1 MERIQNKGNSSL
13 LLQLAERVENA
24 AEVRNPQSFR
34 SQQVNQ
40 PSLNVVE
47 MNMMT
52 DVHGT
57 VLEIKTMRDFFKMS
71 GRVTVIK
78 MASGLCNDSA
88 IQEWNLSVFSKL
100 VELVVD
106 DNCLQFV
113 KGLKLV
119 GFVSLERVAIG
130 MKCMC
135 ESEGCFEMSDC
146 EKLKSVVMGGGC
158 CVKWNS
164 FVMRNCGVIEV
175 SIGDGCFVN
184 CENTVFE
191 SLSALTKL
199 IVGNEAFRGNEKKSA
214 LVMKSECCERE

>member
-13 LLQLAERVENA
+13 LLQLAERVGNA
-24 AEVRNPQSFR
+24 AEMRNPQPFR
-34 SQQVNQ
+34 SQPVTQ

-78 MASGLCNDSA
+78 MVSGLCNDSA
-88 IQEWNLSVFSKL
+88 IKEWNLSVFSKL

-130 MKCMC
+130 MNCMC
-135 ESEGCFEMSDC
+135 ESEGCFEVSDC
-146 EKLKSVVMGGGC
+146 EKLKSVVIGGGC
-158 CVKWNS
+158 CMKWSS
-164 FVMRNCGVIEV
+164 FVMKNCGVIEV

-184 CENTVFE
+184 CEKTVFE
-191 SLSALTKL
+191 SESSG
-199 IVGNEAFRGNEKKSA
+199 IR
-214 LVMKSECCERE
+214 

>member
-24 AEVRNPQSFR
+24 AEMRNPQSFC
-34 SQQVNQ
+34 SQPVTQ
-40 PSLNVVE
+40 PSLNVME
-47 MNMMT
+47 MSAIT
-52 DVHGT
+52 DVRDE

-78 MASGLCNDSA
+78 MVSGLCNDSA
-88 IQEWNLSVFSKL
+88 IKEWNLSVFSKL
-100 VELVVD
+100 VELVVG

-135 ESEGCFEMSDC
+135 ESEGCFEVRDC
-146 EKLKSVVMGGGC
+146 GALRSVVIGGGC

-164 FVMRNCGVIEV
+164 FVMRNCGVEEV
-175 SIGDGCFVN
+175 SIGDGCFVS
-184 CENTVFE
+184 CEKTVFE
-191 SLSALTKL
+191 SASSGT
-199 IVGNEAFRGNEKKSA
+199 R
-214 LVMKSECCERE
+214 

>member
-34 SQQVNQ
+34 SQQVTQ

-88 IQEWNLSVFSKL
+88 IKEWNLSVFSKL

-135 ESEGCFEMSDC
+135 ESEGCFEVSDC
-146 EKLKSVVMGGGC
+146 EKLKSVVIGGGC
-158 CVKWNS
+158 CVKWSS
-164 FVMRNCGVIEV
+164 FVMKNCGVIEV

-184 CENTVFE
+184 CEKTVFE
-191 SLSALTKL
+191 SESSG
-199 IVGNEAFRGNEKKSA
+199 IR
-214 LVMKSECCERE
+214 

>member
-13 LLQLAERVENA
+13 LLQLAERVGNA

-135 ESEGCFEMSDC
+135 ESEGCFEVSDC
-146 EKLKSVVMGGGC
+146 EKLKSVVIGGGC
-158 CVKWNS
+158 CVKWSS
-164 FVMRNCGVIEV
+164 FVMKNCGVIEV
-175 SIGDGCFVN
+175 SIGDGCFVS
-184 CENTVFE
+184 CEKTVFE
-191 SLSALTKL
+191 SESSG
-199 IVGNEAFRGNEKKSA
+199 IG
-214 LVMKSECCERE
+214 

>member
-1 MERIQNKGNSSL
+1 MERIRNKGNSSL

-24 AEVRNPQSFR
+24 AEMRNPQPFR

-57 VLEIKTMRDFFKMS
+57 VLEIKTMRDFFKMNS
-71 GRVTVIK
+71 RATVIEMK
-78 MASGLCNDSA
+78 SGLCNDSA
-88 IQEWNLSVFSKL
+88 IKEWNLSVFSRL
-100 VELVVD
+100 VELVVGD
-106 DNCLQFV
+106 DCIQFV

-135 ESEGCFEMSDC
+135 ESEGCFEVSDC
-146 EKLKSVVMGGGC
+146 EKLKSVVIGGGC
-158 CVKWNS
+158 CVKWSS
-164 FVMRNCGVIEV
+164 FVMKNCGVEEV
-175 SIGDGCFVN
+175 SIGDGCFVS
-184 CENTVFE
+184 CEKTVFE
-191 SLSALTKL
+191 SESSV
-199 IVGNEAFRGNEKKSA
+199 IR
-214 LVMKSECCERE
+214 

>member
-24 AEVRNPQSFR
+24 IEVRNPQSFR
-34 SQQVNQ
+34 SQQVTQ

-47 MNMMT
+47 MSTVSRAVT
-52 DVHGT
+52 DVGDA
-57 VLEIKTMRDFFKMS
+57 VLEIKTVKDFFKMS

-78 MASGLCNDSA
+78 MVSGLCNDSA
-88 IQEWNLSVFSKL
+88 IKEWNLSVFSKL
-100 VELVVD
+100 VELVVG

-135 ESEGCFEMSDC
+135 ESEGCFEVSDC
-146 EKLKSVVMGGGC
+146 GALRSVVIGCGC
-158 CVKWNS
+158 CVKWSS
-164 FVMRNCGVIEV
+164 FVMKNCGVIEV
-175 SIGDGCFVN
+175 IIGDGCFVS
-184 CENTVFE
+184 CEKTVFE
-191 SLSALTKL
+191 SESSG
-199 IVGNEAFRGNEKKSA
+199 IR
-214 LVMKSECCERE
+214 

>member
-1 MERIQNKGNSSL
+1 MERIRNKGSSSL

-24 AEVRNPQSFR
+24 AEMRNPQPFR
-34 SQQVNQ
+34 SQPVTQ
-40 PSLNVVE
+40 PSLNVME
-47 MNMMT
+47 MSAIT
-52 DVHGT
+52 DVHDT
-57 VLEIKTMRDFFKMS
+57 VLEIKTMKDFFKMS

-78 MASGLCNDSA
+78 MASGLCNDIA

-100 VELVVD
+100 VELVVG

-135 ESEGCFEMSDC
+135 ESEGCFEVSDC
-146 EKLKSVVMGGGC
+146 EKLKSVVIGGGS
-158 CVKWNS
+158 CVNWGG
-164 FVMRNCGVIEV
+164 FVMKDCESVEEV

-191 SLSALTKL
+191 SECL
-199 IVGNEAFRGNEKKSA
+199 I
-214 LVMKSECCERE
+214 LV

>member
-13 LLQLAERVENA
+13 LLQLAERVGNA
-24 AEVRNPQSFR
+24 AEMRNPQSFR

-57 VLEIKTMRDFFKMS
+57 VLEIKTMRDFFKMNS
-71 GRVTVIK
+71 RATVIEMK
-78 MASGLCNDSA
+78 SGLCNDSA
-88 IQEWNLSVFSKL
+88 IKEWNLSVFSRL
-100 VELVVD
+100 VELVVGD
-106 DNCLQFV
+106 DCIQFV

-130 MKCMC
+130 MRCMR

-158 CVKWNS
+158 CVKWSS
-164 FVMRNCGVIEV
+164 FVMRNCGVEEV

-191 SLSALTKL
+191 SESSV
-199 IVGNEAFRGNEKKSA
+199 IG
-214 LVMKSECCERE
+214 

>member
-24 AEVRNPQSFR
+24 AEMRNPQPFR
-34 SQQVNQ
+34 SQQVTQ

-57 VLEIKTMRDFFKMS
+57 VLEIKTMKDFFKMS

-78 MASGLCNDSA
+78 MASGLCNDIA

-100 VELVVD
+100 VELVVG

-130 MKCMC
+130 MRCMC
-135 ESEGCFEMSDC
+135 ESEGCFELSDC
-146 EKLKSVVMGGGC
+146 EKLKSVVIGGGC
-158 CVKWNS
+158 CVKWSS
-164 FVMRNCGVIEV
+164 FVMRNCGVEEV

-184 CENTVFE
+184 CEKTVFE
-191 SLSALTKL
+191 SESSG
-199 IVGNEAFRGNEKKSA
+199 IR
-214 LVMKSECCERE
+214 

>member
-1 MERIQNKGNSSL
+1 MERIRNKGNSSL
-13 LLQLAERVENA
+13 LLQLAERVGNA
-24 AEVRNPQSFR
+24 AEMRNPQPFR
-34 SQQVNQ
+34 SQPVTQ

-47 MNMMT
+47 MSTVSRAIT

-57 VLEIKTMRDFFKMS
+57 VLEIKTMKDFFKMS

-135 ESEGCFEMSDC
+135 ESEGCFEVSDC
-146 EKLKSVVMGGGC
+146 EKLKSVVIGGGC
-158 CVKWNS
+158 CVKWSS
-164 FVMRNCGVIEV
+164 FVMKNCGVIEV
-175 SIGDGCFVN
+175 SIDDGCFVS
-184 CENTVFE
+184 CEKTVFE
-191 SLSALTKL
+191 SESSG
-199 IVGNEAFRGNEKKSA
+199 IR
-214 LVMKSECCERE
+214 

>member
-1 MERIQNKGNSSL
+1 MERIRNKGSSSL

-24 AEVRNPQSFR
+24 AEMRNPQPFR
-34 SQQVNQ
+34 SQPVTQ
-40 PSLNVVE
+40 PSLNVME
-47 MNMMT
+47 MSAIT

-57 VLEIKTMRDFFKMS
+57 VLEIKTMKDFFKMS

-100 VELVVD
+100 VELVVG

-135 ESEGCFEMSDC
+135 ESEGCFEVSDC
-146 EKLKSVVMGGGC
+146 GALRSVVIGGGC
-158 CVKWNS
+158 CVKWSS
-164 FVMRNCGVIEV
+164 FVMRNCGVEGV

-191 SLSALTKL
+191 SESSG
-199 IVGNEAFRGNEKKSA
+199 IR
-214 LVMKSECCERE
+214 

>member
-78 MASGLCNDSA
+78 MVSGLCNDSA

-135 ESEGCFEMSDC
+135 ESDGCFEVSDC
-146 EKLKSVVMGGGC
+146 EKLRSVVIGGGC
-158 CVKWNS
+158 CVKWTS
-164 FVMRNCGVIEV
+164 FVMRNCDSIEIV

-191 SLSALTKL
+191 SESSV
-199 IVGNEAFRGNEKKSA
+199 IR
-214 LVMKSECCERE
+214 

>member
-24 AEVRNPQSFR
+24 AEVRNPQPFR

-78 MASGLCNDSA
+78 MVSGLCNDSA

-135 ESEGCFEMSDC
+135 ESEGCFEVSDC
-146 EKLKSVVMGGGC
+146 EKLKSVVIGGGC
-158 CVKWNS
+158 CVKWSS
-164 FVMRNCGVIEV
+164 FVMKNCGVIEV
-175 SIGDGCFVN
+175 SIGDGCFVS
-184 CENTVFE
+184 CEKTVFE
-191 SLSALTKL
+191 SESSG
-199 IVGNEAFRGNEKKSA
+199 IR
-214 LVMKSECCERE
+214 

>member
-34 SQQVNQ
+34 SQPVTQ

-47 MNMMT
+47 MSTVSRAIT

-57 VLEIKTMRDFFKMS
+57 VLEIKTMKDFFKMS
-71 GRVTVIK
+71 GRMTVIK
-78 MASGLCNDSA
+78 MASGLCNDIA

-100 VELVVD
+100 VELVVG

-135 ESEGCFEMSDC
+135 ESEGCFEVSDC
-146 EKLKSVVMGGGC
+146 EKLRSVVIGGGC
-158 CVKWNS
+158 CANWSS
-164 FVMRNCGVIEV
+164 FVMKDCGVEEV
-175 SIGDGCFVN
+175 SIGDGCFVR
-184 CENTVFE
+184 CEKSVFE
-191 SLSALTKL
+191 S
-199 IVGNEAFRGNEKKSA
+199 GC
-214 LVMKSECCERE
+214 LVRS

>member
-1 MERIQNKGNSSL
+1 MERIRNKGNSSL
-13 LLQLAERVENA
+13 LLQLAERVGNA

-47 MNMMT
+47 MSAVT

-78 MASGLCNDSA
+78 MASGLCNDIA

-100 VELVVD
+100 VELVVG

-135 ESEGCFEMSDC
+135 ESEGCFEVSDC
-146 EKLKSVVMGGGC
+146 GALRSVVIGCGC
-158 CVKWNS
+158 CVKWSS
-164 FVMRNCGVIEV
+164 FVMRNCGVEEV

-184 CENTVFE
+184 CEKTVFE
-191 SLSALTKL
+191 SESSG
-199 IVGNEAFRGNEKKSA
+199 IR
-214 LVMKSECCERE
+214 

>member
-1 MERIQNKGNSSL
+1 MECTQNKGNSSL

-88 IQEWNLSVFSKL
+88 IQEWNLSVFSRL
-100 VELVVD
+100 VELVVGD
-106 DNCLQFV
+106 DCIQFV

-135 ESEGCFEMSDC
+135 ESEGCFEVSDC
-146 EKLKSVVMGGGC
+146 EKLKSVVIGGGC
-158 CVKWNS
+158 CMKWSS
-164 FVMRNCGVIEV
+164 FVMKNCGVEEV

-184 CENTVFE
+184 CEKTVFE
-191 SLSALTKL
+191 SESSG
-199 IVGNEAFRGNEKKSA
+199 IR
-214 LVMKSECCERE
+214 

>member
-78 MASGLCNDSA
+78 MASGLCNDIA

-135 ESEGCFEMSDC
+135 ESEGCFEVSDC
-146 EKLKSVVMGGGC
+146 EKLKSVVIGGGC
-158 CVKWNS
+158 CVKWSS
-164 FVMRNCGVIEV
+164 FVMRNCGVEEV
-175 SIGDGCFVN
+175 SIGDGCFVS
-184 CENTVFE
+184 CEKTVFE
-191 SLSALTKL
+191 SESSG
-199 IVGNEAFRGNEKKSA
+199 IR
-214 LVMKSECCERE
+214 

>member
-13 LLQLAERVENA
+13 LLQLAERVGNA
-24 AEVRNPQSFR
+24 AEMRNPQSFR
-34 SQQVNQ
+34 SQPVTQ

-88 IQEWNLSVFSKL
+88 IKEWNLSVFSKL

-135 ESEGCFEMSDC
+135 ESEGCFELSDC
-146 EKLKSVVMGGGC
+146 EKLRSVVIGCGC
-158 CVKWNS
+158 CVKWSS
-164 FVMRNCGVIEV
+164 FVMRNCGVEEV
-175 SIGDGCFVN
+175 SIGDGCFVS
-184 CENTVFE
+184 CEKTVFE
-191 SLSALTKL
+191 SESSG
-199 IVGNEAFRGNEKKSA
+199 IR
-214 LVMKSECCERE
+214 

>member
-13 LLQLAERVENA
+13 LLQLAERVGNA
-24 AEVRNPQSFR
+24 AEMRNPQPFR
-34 SQQVNQ
+34 SQPVTQ

-135 ESEGCFEMSDC
+135 ESEGCFEVSDC
-146 EKLKSVVMGGGC
+146 EKLKSVVIGGGC
-158 CVKWNS
+158 CVKWSS
-164 FVMRNCGVIEV
+164 FVMKNCGVIEV

-184 CENTVFE
+184 CEKTVFE
-191 SLSALTKL
+191 SESSG
-199 IVGNEAFRGNEKKSA
+199 IR
-214 LVMKSECCERE
+214 

>member
-34 SQQVNQ
+34 SQPVTQ
-40 PSLNVVE
+40 PSLNVME
-47 MNMMT
+47 MSAIT
-52 DVHGT
+52 DVRDE
-57 VLEIKTMRDFFKMS
+57 VLEIKTMKDFFKMS

-88 IQEWNLSVFSKL
+88 IKEWNLSVFSKL

-135 ESEGCFEMSDC
+135 ESEGCFEVSDC
-146 EKLKSVVMGGGC
+146 GALRSVVIGSGC
-158 CVKWNS
+158 CVKWSS
-164 FVMRNCGVIEV
+164 FVMKNCGVEEV
-175 SIGDGCFVN
+175 SIGDGCFVS
-184 CENTVFE
+184 CEKTVFE
-191 SLSALTKL
+191 SESSG
-199 IVGNEAFRGNEKKSA
+199 IR
-214 LVMKSECCERE
+214 

>member
-1 MERIQNKGNSSL
+1 MEQIRNTGNSLL

-24 AEVRNPQSFR
+24 AETRNPQL
-34 SQQVNQ
+34 VNQ
-40 PSLNVVE
+40 PSLNATE
-47 MNMMT
+47 TSAMT
-52 DVHGT
+52 DVDGM
-57 VLEIKTMRDFFKMS
+57 VLEISTVKDFFKVNS
-71 GRVTVIK
+71 RVTAIEMK
-78 MASGLCNDSA
+78 PGLCNDSQ

-146 EKLKSVVMGGGC
+146 EKLKSVVIGGGC
-158 CVKWNS
+158 CVKWSS
-164 FVMRNCGVIEV
+164 FVMKNCGVIEV
-175 SIGDGCFVN
+175 SIGDGCFVS

-191 SLSALTKL
+191 SESSV
-199 IVGNEAFRGNEKKSA
+199 IG
-214 LVMKSECCERE
+214 

>member
-40 PSLNVVE
+40 PSLNVVG

-135 ESEGCFEMSDC
+135 ESEGCFEVSDC
-146 EKLKSVVMGGGC
+146 EKLRSVVIGGGC
-158 CVKWNS
+158 CVKWSS
-164 FVMRNCGVIEV
+164 FVMKNCGVIEV
-175 SIGDGCFVN
+175 IIGDGCFVS
-184 CENTVFE
+184 CEKTVFE
-191 SLSALTKL
+191 SESSG
-199 IVGNEAFRGNEKKSA
+199 IR
-214 LVMKSECCERE
+214 

>member
-24 AEVRNPQSFR
+24 AEVRNPQPFR
-34 SQQVNQ
+34 SQQVTQ

-47 MNMMT
+47 MSTVSRAIT

-57 VLEIKTMRDFFKMS
+57 VLEIKTMKDFFKMS

-78 MASGLCNDSA
+78 MASGLCNDIA

-100 VELVVD
+100 VELVVG

-135 ESEGCFEMSDC
+135 ESEGCFEVSDC
-146 EKLKSVVMGGGC
+146 GALRSVVIGGGC

-164 FVMRNCGVIEV
+164 FVMRNCGVEEV

-184 CENTVFE
+184 CEKTVFE
-191 SLSALTKL
+191 SESSG
-199 IVGNEAFRGNEKKSA
+199 IR
-214 LVMKSECCERE
+214 